1 MTLLGSYCK
10 IAFSVLIIHYAKASF
25 VGSSSWCY
33 GLRGSGGREVVDDGF
48 NGFLL
53 HNANGEKLYE
63 IMCKIINLNQTQL
76 SLLGQNSREI
86 AEKKFDERLVIHEY
100 LSVLSYE

>member
-48 NGFLL
+48 EVEAGP
-53 HNANGEKLYE
+53 
-63 IMCKIINLNQTQL
+63 
-76 SLLGQNSREI
+76 
-86 AEKKFDERLVIHEY
+86 RLWIGC
-100 LSVLSYE
+100 S